1 MKNID
6 LPSHIKQAFISQ
18 ALELLND
25 LQSQSLQVVLIPAPI
40 KMHSGHMIRSVD
52 NRNPKWYR
60 DLYANFGVSRRCTL
74 RSLKRLSEWKIS
86 SRSYYDK
93 MYFEIIKKRLIE
105 GYDDDCYQCYFEPNK
120 EVVEY
125 FEKIKENEN

>member
-6 LPSHIKQAFISQ
+6 LPSRIKKAFISQ
-18 ALELLND
+18 ALELLSD
-25 LQSQSLQVVLIPAPI
+25 LQSRSLRVVLIPAPI

-52 NRNPKWYR
+52 NRNPKWHR
-60 DLYANFGVSRRCTL
+60 DLYANFCVSRRCTL
-74 RSLKRLSEWKIS
+74 QSLKRLSVWKIS
-86 SRSYYDK
+86 PRSYYDE
-93 MYFEIIKKRLIE
+93 MYFGIKKRLIE

-125 FEKIKENEN
+125 FEKIKENEY